1 MLRTGLQNVI
11 FNFRVIAS
19 YCTNMQFAWLCTI
32 RWHCLWQS
40 AEPFV
45 AGCPSFIQCCV
56 HCCGLRMSHVSL
68 SFQLPSLS
76 GRVVSSQSSF
86 IDRRPMFVL
95 VSLFLVCL
103 PVFLLLSS
111 LAGRITAGI
120 IEQQDDRNML
130 YSLLCGICRNGVAIF

>member
-1 MLRTGLQNVI
+1 MAPKCYLRSWSIHLMAKPHSPFFI
-11 FNFRVIAS
+11 IKICSDFRVIAS
-19 YCTNMQFAWLCTI
+19 HCTNMQFAWLCTI

-56 HCCGLRMSHVSL
+56 HCCELRMSHVSL

-76 GRVVSSQSSF
+76 GHVVSSQSSF
-86 IDRRPMFVL
+86 IDHRPMFVL

-103 PVFLLLSS
+103 PVFLLLFS
-111 LAGRITAGI
+111 LADRNTAGI
-120 IEQQDDRNML
+120 IE
-130 YSLLCGICRNGVAIF
+130 